1 MKQIQIKPVTIEVSN
16 VRISIDISTEQKLV
30 RATVYFQHLLDS
42 RLIIIEGAEYDAW
55 GSDDNYIYDLILSK
69 LGLEK
74 A

>member
-1 MKQIQIKPVTIEVSN
+1 MKQIQIKPITKQISN
-16 VRISIDISTEQKLV
+16 VRISLSLYTEENKVISS
-30 RATVYFQHLLDS
+30 VYYEDQMTS
-42 RLIIIEGAEYDAW
+42 VNVVIEGAEYDAW